1 MSAFIWWQELAE
13 REIDLLEREL
23 NMMMIQQER
32 AAAAAAPTPK
42 KRKGKFKKSRL
53 RLLKKDGGHHISMP
67 TGNTHWTCSFVL
79 RAFYLVCRTVSSSC
93 VARNFPAC
101 MRCVPDCVHLC
112 ECVCVVFICFSFL
125 DFRHNITIQLTPS
138 RAELNRLQVQIQ
150 NGLYL
155 CRRGVLLS

>member
-1 MSAFIWWQELAE
+1 MLLQWFDYFWCQELAE

-67 TGNTHWTCSFVL
+67 TGNINGTCTFVL
-79 RAFYLVCRTVSSSC
+79 RRLVLFVRS
-93 VARNFPAC
+93 
-101 MRCVPDCVHLC
+101 
-112 ECVCVVFICFSFL
+112 FSF
-125 DFRHNITIQLTPS
+125 
-138 RAELNRLQVQIQ
+138 
-150 NGLYL
+150 
-155 CRRGVLLS
+155 CRC

>member
-1 MSAFIWWQELAE
+1 MSFLDVNYRHEMWQELAE

-67 TGNTHWTCSFVL
+67 TGKIDGNPDCNPS
-79 RAFYLVCRTVSSSC
+79 SSSC
-93 VARNFPAC
+93 A
-101 MRCVPDCVHLC
+101 LC
-112 ECVCVVFICFSFL
+112 
-125 DFRHNITIQLTPS
+125 
-138 RAELNRLQVQIQ
+138 
-150 NGLYL
+150 
-155 CRRGVLLS
+155 